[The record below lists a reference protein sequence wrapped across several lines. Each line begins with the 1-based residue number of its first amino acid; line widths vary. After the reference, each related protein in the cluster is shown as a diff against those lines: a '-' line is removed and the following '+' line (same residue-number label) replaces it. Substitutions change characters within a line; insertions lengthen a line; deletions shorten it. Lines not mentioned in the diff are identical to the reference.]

1 MNNATTRLVS
11 GPAGKLA
18 AHVMGKEGAPAVLMS
33 HSILAASMMWERQAA
48 LLAKAGFYVVAID
61 TRGHGESAA
70 APAPYTMD
78 QLADDTIA
86 VMDGLGID
94 KAHYI
99 GLSLGGMVGFGLGIN
114 HGERLLSMVL
124 CDARADAPAPFAA
137 LWDERIAAAKDSC
150 ASLAESTALRW
161 FGAAFLAANPEIGER
176 FRDTIANT
184 SSAGFIGCAR
194 AIQGLNYL
202 GDVEKIRTP
211 VTLVVGANDQPL
223 PDAMAH
229 LQTRIPDAKLEVIP
243 GAGHLP
249 NIDQPDA
256 FDAALLRHFAK
267 FAPR

>member
-1 MNNATTRLVS
+1 MNNPTIRLIRGPS
-11 GPAGKLA
+11 GDLA
-18 AHVMGKEGAPAVLMS
+18 AHVLGSEGAPAVLMS

-48 LLAKAGFYVVAID
+48 LLANAGFYVVAID
-61 TRGHGESAA
+61 TRGHGQSAA

-78 QLADDTIA
+78 QLGNDTIA

-114 HGERLLSMVL
+114 HGERLQSMVL

-137 LWDERIAAAKDSC
+137 VWDERIAAAKDSC
-150 ASLAESTALRW
+150 ASLAESTTLRW
-161 FGAAFLAANPEIGER
+161 FGAAFVAAHPDVAER
-176 FRDTIANT
+176 FRDTIAKT
-184 SSAGFIGCAR
+184 PSAGFIGCAR

-202 GDVEKIRTP
+202 GNVDKIRVP
-211 VTLVVGANDQPL
+211 VTLIVGANDQPL
-223 PDAMAH
+223 PEAMAH
-229 LQTRIPDAKLEVIP
+229 LQTCIPGAQLEVIP